1 MPFVLD
7 ILSDPSIP
15 ASARQQALDR
25 ILSDPGIPQPSTTS
39 SFWLQDPRIFQVH
52 STPLPHEVDV
62 VIIGS
67 GITGASVARSLLE
80 NGISPTVLMLEAR
93 SICSGATGRNG
104 GHVLET
110 GDYYA
115 DLADHFGVKEAER
128 ILRFRLAH
136 LGEMMAASKGL
147 GIDESQT
154 RKVQF
159 LSVYF
164 AKETWEDALERL
176 RRFKEGMPAESTEWT
191 SFEGEEI
198 PEVGGSHILSISFLT
213 SDAGVP
219 SQARPGNYRWSCRG
233 SMALQIRD
241 WRARLPTEKTPQQTA
256 H

>member
-1 MPFVLD
+1 MSRVFALTSFLSFTSPSISPSLFYSDFKMPFVAE

-15 ASARQQALDR
+15 VSARQQALNR

-39 SFWLQDPRIFQVH
+39 SFWLQDPRIFQPH
-52 STPLPHEVDV
+52 SAPLPTEVDV

-67 GITGASVARSLLE
+67 GITGASIARSLLE
-80 NGISPTVLMLEAR
+80 NRISPSILMLEAR

-115 DLADHFGVKEAER
+115 ELVDNFGVKEAQR

-136 LGEMMAASKGL
+136 LREMMAVSKQL

-164 AKETWEDALERL
+164 AKEPWEDALERL
-176 RRFKEGMPAESTEWT
+176 RRFKEGMPEESAEWT
-191 SFEGEEI
+191 YFEGEAI
-198 PEVGGSHILSISFLT
+198 PKVGQSRLLSISL
-213 SDAGVP
+213 A
-219 SQARPGNYRWSCRG
+219 N
-233 SMALQIRD
+233 I
-241 WRARLPTEKTPQQTA
+241 
-256 H
+256 